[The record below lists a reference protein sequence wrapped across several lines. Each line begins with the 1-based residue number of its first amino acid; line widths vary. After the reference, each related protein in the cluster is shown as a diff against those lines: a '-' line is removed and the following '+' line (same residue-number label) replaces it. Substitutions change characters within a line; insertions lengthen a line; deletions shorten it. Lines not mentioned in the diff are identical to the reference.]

1 MFDNIM
7 NAAKGFFPD
16 RLISFA
22 VAGLVISALYQLVG
36 GGGFDPMEMAKFA
49 VTAAVAGFFASLV
62 MGAAE

>member
-22 VAGLVISALYQLVG
+22 VAGLVISILYQLVG
-36 GGGFDPMEMAKFA
+36 GGGFDPMEMVKFA
-49 VTAAVAGFFASLV
+49 VAAAVAGFFASLV